1 MDGNRKRQNRRKSIA
16 AVFAALMIFAV
27 CVAGTGKVISPKI
40 FGNNL
45 PVEQGGE
52 CGLVFWRNRRIDCLN
67 PEIST
72 IGGSVYSK
80 NDIDS
85 AIVCVKEHFKN
96 RKNHIG
102 LLKIAYNS
110 VDCDSFRDGYYAIKK
125 YGRKNLIIILC
136 DFTVYRESGGFSTG
150 TYSDWAMI
158 LARDSIDRP
167 WRLIDQGY

>member
-1 MDGNRKRQNRRKSIA
+1 MDGNRK
-16 AVFAALMIFAV
+16 
-27 CVAGTGKVISPKI
+27 
-40 FGNNL
+40 
-45 PVEQGGE
+45 
-52 CGLVFWRNRRIDCLN
+52 
-67 PEIST
+67 
-72 IGGSVYSK
+72 
-80 NDIDS
+80 
-85 AIVCVKEHFKN
+85 